1 LENNGR
7 LHLVRISYSH
17 SLGGGTNSTVHRR
30 HTDKSRQ
37 LANIYE

>member
-17 SLGGGTNSTVHRR
+17 SLGGGTNSTVHR